1 MRVTLRRFGSPLI
14 LLAPLSVFLCWMDC
28 GSAGEAAGDPPGV
41 CPALLP
47 EPAEARPDLLPPFDP
62 EGAESDSYFADEV
75 WAKVGERTCLNCHSA
90 GGDAEDSKFRLR
102 ETALHPENLKQ
113 NRLAFERMAAQKK
126 GGKSRLLAKVG
137 GGLDHG
143 GGVQLKPDSTGYR
156 ILDRFVRRLEGAA
169 EGSAG
174 KGTDYIP
181 PPFFQGV
188 RLASPPLLLRR
199 LTLSLAGRLPTDR
212 ERAAIEKGGPGAM
225 DAILDGVMKEDAYYD
240 RLKEGFNDIFLTL
253 GYDGN
258 ADDAL
263 SYDHFEKTRHWA
275 EKADLSHIPEKER
288 QKAGYAVWNDY
299 RKALLHEPL
308 ELIKYIVQN
317 DRPFTEIVT
326 ADYFMA
332 SPYTARG
339 YGIFEQ
345 MREEFQNIDDPFE
358 FVPARLPALKG
369 RDGKT
374 QKTGAGLYPH
384 SGLLTMFQYL
394 RRYPT
399 TVTNRN
405 RLRARMYYRH
415 FLGIDVMA
423 LAPRVTDAAAVAK
436 KFANPTL
443 QAPDCVVCHKTI
455 DPVAGLFQD
464 YFNEEGHFGPRKEG
478 WFTDM
483 FGPGREGESLA
494 AEQKWRSLQW
504 LGQETAKDPRFAIA
518 MVEHVYYILL
528 GRKVLQ
534 PPLDIDD
541 PHFTPKRRA
550 YQVQRQEIREIAGRF
565 TKSGFNLKTVFKAW
579 TASPFYRVDGLAEAA
594 RHPARRAELDDIG
607 IVRMLSPEQLERK
620 VAAVFGKPWGRLDSE
635 EYRILYGGIDS
646 KAVTERMSD
655 PSGAMGAIQRI
666 MANDVACKNVS
677 LDFSRAPGERR
688 LFPGIEPDVVPG
700 ASPDAELKIRQA
712 IVHLHAHLLGQVRS
726 PEHPEVERTF
736 RLFAGILEEAQ
747 AKKGLDKR
755 ESYFCG
761 AVKEHRVDDPHYSIR
776 AWRAVVT
783 YLLRQDEFLYE

>member
-1 MRVTLRRFGSPLI
+1 MLVAGRRFGRPLFA
-14 LLAPLSVFLCWMDC
+14 LAPLLLFLAWMDC
-28 GSAGEAAGDPPGV
+28 GTAGGASGEAPGV
-41 CPALLP
+41 CPAFRAP
-47 EPAEARPDLLPPFDP
+47 AAEARPGAPASFEP
-62 EGAESDSYFADEV
+62 EGAESDTYFADEV

-90 GGDAEDSKFRLR
+90 GGDAEDSKFLLR
-102 ETALHPENLKQ
+102 DTSLHPENLKH
-113 NRLAFERMAAQKK
+113 NRQLFERMASQKK
-126 GGKSRLLAKVG
+126 SGKSRLLLKVA

-143 GGVQLKPDSTGYR
+143 GGAQFKPESTGYR
-156 ILDRFVRRLEGAA
+156 ILERFVRRLEGAA
-169 EGSAG
+169 DTAGG
-174 KGTDYIP
+174 KGADYIP
-181 PPFFQGV
+181 PPFFHGV
-188 RLASPPLLLRR
+188 GMASPERLLRR
-199 LTLSLAGRLPTDR
+199 ITLSLAGRLPTALELAR
-212 ERAAIEKGGPGAM
+212 LGKGGPEAMGA
-225 DAILDGVMKEDAYYD
+225 LVDGVLKEEAFFD
-240 RLKEGFNDIFLTL
+240 RLKEGWNDIFLTL

-275 EKADLSHIPEKER
+275 EQHDLGHIPAKER
-288 QKAGYAVWNDY
+288 QKARYAVWNDY
-299 RKALLHEPL
+299 RKALLGEPL
-308 ELIKYIVQN
+308 ELIKYIVKN
-317 DRPFTEIVT
+317 ERPFTEIVT

-339 YGIFEQ
+339 YGILEL
-345 MREEFQNIDDPFE
+345 MREDFQNIDDPFE
-358 FVPARLPALKG
+358 YVPARLPALRG
-369 RDGKT
+369 RDGKV
-374 QKTGAGLYPH
+374 QKTGAGIYPH
-384 SGLLTMFQYL
+384 AGLLTMFQYL

-405 RLRARMYYRH
+405 RLRARMYFRH

-483 FGPGREGESLA
+483 FGPGREGEKLPP
-494 AEQKWRSLQW
+494 AEKWRSLQW

-518 MVEHVYYILL
+518 MVEHVYYILM
-528 GRKVLQ
+528 GRKVLP
-534 PPLDIDD
+534 PPLDIED
-541 PHFTPKRRA
+541 PFFTPRRRA
-550 YQVQRQEIREIAGRF
+550 YQAQRSEIREIAARF
-565 TKSGFNLKTVFKAW
+565 AATAFNLKTVFKAW
-579 TASPFYRVDGLAEAA
+579 ISSPFYRVEGLAEAA
-594 RHPARRAELDDIG
+594 RHPLRRAELDDLG

-620 VAAVFGKPWGRLDSE
+620 VLAVFGKGWGRLESE

-666 MANDVACKNVS
+666 MSNDVACRNVG
-677 LDFSRAPGERR
+677 LDFGRPPAERR

-700 ASPDAELKIRQA
+700 ASPDADLKIRQA
-712 IVHLHAHLLGQVRS
+712 IVHLHRHLLGRERS
-726 PEHPEVERTF
+726 PDHPEVERTLG
-736 RLFAGILEEAQ
+736 LFTAILEDAH
-747 AKKGLDKR
+747 AKKGLSR
-755 ESYFCG
+755 EESWFCG
-761 AVKEHRVDDPHYSIR
+761 KDHHQPDPEYSIR

-783 YLLRQDEFLYE
+783 YLLRQDDFLYE